1 MDFIYIIN
9 LFLQM
14 AFETTFE
21 RTVNNPSGPPYK
33 NDIETGLYY
42 KDRPLE
48 WRIDVRSEQVY
59 KPLCE
64 V

>member
-14 AFETTFE
+14 AFETTFDK
-21 RTVNNPSGPPYK
+21 PSATPSYK

-48 WRIDVRSEQVY
+48 WRIDIRSDHVH

>member
-1 MDFIYIIN
+1 
-9 LFLQM
+9 M

-21 RTVNNPSGPPYK
+21 RTVNNPSSPSYK

-48 WRIDVRSEQVY
+48 WRIDIRSDHAH

>member
-1 MDFIYIIN
+1 
-9 LFLQM
+9 M

-48 WRIDVRSEQVY
+48 WRIDIHSEHVH